1 MSPRTTSQVKKIREE
16 RIEEIMNSALEVFA
30 ENGYLSSSI
39 SKVAQHAG
47 ISKGL
52 IYNYFKSKDEL
63 VKEIIVKGLGSLLKD
78 IKLHRN
84 TTISEEEFESFVH
97 RSSILMRSNLKFWK
111 LYYNLIMQPPVLVLI
126 ADDIWQYVMPFLN
139 VLIDYYTNKGVEN
152 PEAEARAFIA
162 MLDGVGLDYIS
173 DPENFPIDDVEK
185 IIIKKFK

>member
-1 MSPRTTSQVKKIREE
+1 MSPRTTNQVKKIREE

-52 IYNYFKSKDEL
+52 LYNYFKSKDEL
-63 VKEIIVKGLGSLLKD
+63 VKEIIVKGLNSLIKD
-78 IKLHRN
+78 VKLHEN
-84 TTISEEEFESFVH
+84 ITISEDQFVFFVH
-97 RSSILMRSNLKFWK
+97 RSFKSIQSNLKFWK
-111 LYYNLIMQPPVLVLI
+111 LYYNLIMQPPVLALI
-126 ADDIWQYVMPFLN
+126 ADDIWQYVMPFMN
-139 VLIDYYTNKGVEN
+139 ILINYYTKKGVEN
-152 PEAEARAFIA
+152 PEAEARALIA

-173 DPENFPIDDVEK
+173 DPKNFPINEVEK

>member
-1 MSPRTTSQVKKIREE
+1 MSPRTANQVKKIREE

-52 IYNYFKSKDEL
+52 LYNYFKSKDEL
-63 VKEIIVKGLGSLLKD
+63 VKEIIIQGLGSLLKD
-78 IKLHRN
+78 VKLHKYTMIN
-84 TTISEEEFESFVH
+84 EEKFEFFVH
-97 RSSILMRSNLKFWK
+97 RSFTLMQSNLKFWK
-111 LYYNLIMQPPVLVLI
+111 LYYNLIMQPPVLALI
-126 ADDIWQYVMPFLN
+126 ADEIWSYVMPFLN
-139 VLIDYYTNKGVEN
+139 VLIDYYTKKGVEN
-152 PEAEARAFIA
+152 PEAEARVFIA